1 MNTTVNQQLLYAH
14 NKYKLQ
20 DLIENPHKYS
30 KPNLELSLR
39 SQILK
44 YELGIPYLTDKQIKQ
59 LQDLCD
65 PNRFNKT

>member
-1 MNTTVNQQLLYAH
+1 MNTTVNQSLLYAH

-20 DLIENPHKYS
+20 DLIEHPDKYS
-30 KPNLELSLR
+30 IPNMELSLR

-44 YELGIPYLTDKQIKQ
+44 YELGVPYLTSQQIKQ

-65 PNRFNKT
+65 PTRFKKY

>member
-1 MNTTVNQQLLYAH
+1 MNTTVDQSLLYAH

-20 DLIENPHKYS
+20 DLIAHPDKYS
-30 KPNLELSLR
+30 NPNMELSLR

-65 PNRFNKT
+65 PNRFNKS